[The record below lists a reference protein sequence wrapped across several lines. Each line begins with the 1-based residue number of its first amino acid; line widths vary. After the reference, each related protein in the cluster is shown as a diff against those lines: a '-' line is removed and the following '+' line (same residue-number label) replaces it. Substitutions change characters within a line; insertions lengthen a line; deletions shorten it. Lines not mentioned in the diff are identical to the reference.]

1 MLISCFY
8 LVSGELKVRISTDV
22 KHQIRILV
30 VPEAVVVLKVV
41 VGVVFSDPRFQ
52 DEPFVIA
59 GVAGGEAMESFGDLM
74 VDQPIQLNP
83 GGIGFRT
90 FLKMKVGMVCGF
102 IAGIVGVLRIQ
113 ENWCLL
119 VEPDDS
125 WSFWWIWEFLGFG
138 LEEGTE

>member
-1 MLISCFY
+1 M
-8 LVSGELKVRISTDV
+8 
-22 KHQIRILV
+22 

>member
-22 KHQIRILV
+22 KNQVGILV

-59 GVAGGEAMESFGDLM
+59 GVTGGEAMEPFGDLM
-74 VDQPIQLNP
+74 MNQPI
-83 GGIGFRT
+83 
-90 FLKMKVGMVCGF
+90 
-102 IAGIVGVLRIQ
+102 
-113 ENWCLL
+113 
-119 VEPDDS
+119 
-125 WSFWWIWEFLGFG
+125 
-138 LEEGTE
+138 